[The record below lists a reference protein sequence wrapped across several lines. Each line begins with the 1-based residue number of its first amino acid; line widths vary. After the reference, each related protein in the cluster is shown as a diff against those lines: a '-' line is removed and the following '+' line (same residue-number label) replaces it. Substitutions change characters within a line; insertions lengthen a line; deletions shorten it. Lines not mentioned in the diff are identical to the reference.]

1 MKKYILI
8 LLTLILLTGCSNDTN
23 TLNCEL
29 GNEKMTFKFEK
40 GQLVKYIENDKEKDK
55 EYVDE
60 MNGYLTNVKDNKE
73 AITKIKN
80 VIISFNGTCD

>member
-8 LLTLILLTGCSNDTN
+8 LLALILLTGCSNDTN

-29 GNEKMTFKFEK
+29 RNEKMTFKFEK
-40 GQLVKYIENDKEKDK
+40 GQLVKYIENDKEKGK